1 MCCLLKKILTS
12 VEGRN
17 IIPRD
22 VSLFNK
28 CISTVTCSPPPPPP
42 PPHTHTPRT
51 SLSYMITGGNSGI
64 GIKSTA
70 MALAR
75 KGATV
80 HIVCRN
86 TTRGEEAKQEIIS
99 ETGNDVR
106 VT

>member
-28 CISTVTCSPPPPPP
+28 CISTVTCSPPPHT
-42 PPHTHTPRT
+42 HTHTPRT

-64 GIKSTA
+64 GKSTA